1 MSDKKLNLDSSIFK
15 FIDQLVK
22 AAIKEH
28 ITLEA
33 EWVVEKEYFE
43 DSWVAQQL
51 HEDVEQ
57 TYCLQ
62 LADADVEVDLEDE
75 DDPESLTCCY
85 VMFDAVGNLS
95 EILSD
100 HGIKSRIEVQVYN
113 SSNGSPSATLL
124 SGEDVDA
131 EVSLLSVWNSK
142 PAANNGLIE
151 ALDQSFGS
159 LV

>member
-28 ITLEA
+28 ITLEM

-43 DSWVAQQL
+43 DSWMAQQL
-51 HEDVEQ
+51 HEDVVQ

-62 LADADVEVDLEDE
+62 LADAEVEVDLEDE

-95 EILSD
+95 EILND
-100 HGIKSRIEVQVYN
+100 HGIKSRIEVQVFN
-113 SSNGSPSATLL
+113 SSNGSSSAMIL
-124 SGEDVDA
+124 SDVGVDA

-142 PAANNGLIE
+142 PALNSGLIE
-151 ALDQSFGS
+151 ALDKDFGS
-159 LV
+159 LI